1 MKKLLVGLLLLAF
14 MLGFVSGFWSRPV
27 LANTG
32 SERRVMHCIAWPW
45 SDDFPGASNPSHPNS
60 SGSSNVENPGEMR
73 NVQKNPT
80 ADRTDSRELK
90 QKPANRNHFHHILYA
105 FWEVIFPESF

>member
-1 MKKLLVGLLLLAF
+1 MKKLLVGLLVLAF

-45 SDDFPGASNPSHPNS
+45 SNDFPGASNPSHPNS
-60 SGSSNVENPGEMR
+60 LRSSNIENPGEMR
-73 NVQKNPT
+73 NVQKNPI
-80 ADRTDSRELK
+80 ADRTDSRELRRK
-90 QKPANRNHFHHILYA
+90 SVDRSHLLHILHSL
-105 FWEVIFPESF
+105 WEVIFPESF